1 MKVKSE
7 SEVAQSCPTP
17 SDPMDCSLPGSSI
30 HGIFQARVLQLGAID
45 SSHSLAKVTGKGNHH
60 KFNLSVFHFINSVFS
75 VISKDILP
83 SPCSLR
89 HSVIFF
95 LKVSLFYS

>member
-1 MKVKSE
+1 M
-7 SEVAQSCPTP
+7 
-17 SDPMDCSLPGSSI
+17 SLKIPYNTYRLV
-30 HGIFQARVLQLGAID
+30 FDQTID
-45 SSHSLAKVTGKGNHH
+45 HHSLAKVTRKGNHH
-60 KFNLSVFHFINSVFS
+60 KFDLSIFHFINRVFS

-83 SPCSLR
+83 SPCPPR